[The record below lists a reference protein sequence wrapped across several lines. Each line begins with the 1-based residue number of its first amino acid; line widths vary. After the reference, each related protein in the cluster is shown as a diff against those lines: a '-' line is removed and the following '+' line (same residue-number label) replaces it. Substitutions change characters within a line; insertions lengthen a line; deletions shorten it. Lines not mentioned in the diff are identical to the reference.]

1 MNYKRAEEWIP
12 EELLARIQEYVDG
25 EYLYIPR
32 RSDNHKGWGEKNGYR
47 MKLRERN
54 REIIAR
60 RNNGETVQQLAKI
73 YFLSEKSIYRI
84 LSETEKYH

>member
-12 EELLARIQEYVDG
+12 QELLIKIQEYVDG

-32 RSDNHKGWGEKNGYR
+32 RNDNHRAWGEKNGYR

-54 REIIAR
+54 QEIIER
-60 RNNGETVQQLAKI
+60 KQSGETVHELAKI

-84 LSETEKYH
+84 LAEQEND